1 MTEEFLQ
8 TAWHLIGSFVSV
20 SLIEEATQDFK
31 VLFFIFYVSIYCT
44 SQYNVK

>member
-8 TAWHLIGSFVSV
+8 TAWHLIGSGVSV

-31 VLFFIFYVSIYCT
+31 VLFFFYISIYCT

>member
-31 VLFFIFYVSIYCT
+31 VLFFYFLRFHILYIPV
-44 SQYNVK
+44 